1 MGKVVLLLLLA
12 FVVTLGI
19 IVGSRMSME
28 AMAVVVGVVCGVA
41 AGIPMS
47 LLLMVALRRRER
59 PAEEAAC
66 TPMAGRY
73 APASPPVVVI
83 QGGSPAASNFPP
95 PYYPVH
101 TAMNEPAHRQ
111 FRVIGEGQD

>member
-1 MGKVVLLLLLA
+1 MGRVVVLLLLA

-47 LLLMVALRRRER
+47 LLILVALRRRER
-59 PAEEAAC
+59 QAEELPYSPAS
-66 TPMAGRY
+66 GRY
-73 APASPPVVVI
+73 PVASPPVVVI
-83 QGGSPAASNFPP
+83 QGGAPVANTVP
-95 PYYPVH
+95 PYYPMPV
-101 TAMNEPAHRQ
+101 AVNEPAHRQ
-111 FRVIGEGQD
+111 FRLIGEGED

>member
-12 FVVTLGI
+12 FVVTLGV

-47 LLLMVALRRRER
+47 LLIMLALRRRER
-59 PAEEAAC
+59 QADEPSGTQMAA
-66 TPMAGRY
+66 RF
-73 APASPPVVVI
+73 PASPPVVVI
-83 QGGSPAASNFPP
+83 QGGTPAANLAPP
-95 PYYPVH
+95 PYYPIHSAV
-101 TAMNEPAHRQ
+101 EPARRQ
-111 FRVIGEGQD
+111 FRVIGDSED